1 MKNKTL
7 TYLVLSLLCC
17 MSACTSVDLC
27 PEAEHPHIT
36 DMRVRLNWGDIS
48 KDEIPAEMHI
58 VASRIINTWRTHGIV
73 DTFADPA
80 TDNNI
85 TLQQSS
91 SDSGTAVTA
100 ASSFYLRG
108 GEYNIFVINEQ
119 YADTPVQ
126 TDETKPTPI
135 ISIDNLDNYIH
146 DNRISVKDL
155 YLQIS
160 SMGDEKPGIVE
171 GNDLP
176 DFNPDDEYLK
186 EVKSPIFYAVQKNIN
201 IQTGQPTV
209 MEFDMQRISQRINII
224 FNIRTEGNIK
234 KEDLSAPIIELSG
247 TCGRFNISDACLDP
261 PRLYRTVHQ
270 VQPDEF
276 TQTGEG
282 TYRCAVHFHTL
293 GIIPS
298 AAKGHL
304 NGPGI
309 LQVALQVSTPQ
320 LDAAGAPV
328 LDADGNPVKN
338 SRYIYGAI
346 NPYDELTAAQL
357 IEVRDGKTY
366 LRYSKEDV
374 NIEITTPLVIKADKI
389 VPNDTGMG
397 WQPHDPSNPDDDII
411 IEI

>member
-73 DTFADPA
+73 DTSADPA

-247 TCGRFNISDACLDP
+247 TCGRFNISDACFDTT
-261 PRLYRTVHQ
+261 RLYRTVHQ

-304 NGPGI
+304 NGPSI